1 MFDNIQ
7 RVFIISPMPDNQKA
21 NLNRPKKGHQAEL
34 QFGPLG
40 ESVFSVLPIGVVA
53 FGHDLKVIEA
63 NPRAAEL
70 ITLDQTIDKSL
81 AKGTDPEIWQNWT
94 EQLRDCLSKSK
105 IATFE
110 SVSYKSSADDKQKQL
125 RITCT
130 PLDSTNSSAPIGGIV
145 TIEDITDVIN
155 VQRQLV
161 NAEKLAAVGKLAS
174 KVAHELN
181 NPMDGIL
188 RYINLTLRIIE
199 QEKLDKPKEYLG
211 QCKRGLMRMVQI
223 VSDLLEF
230 SRSTYISFEYVKIEE
245 LIEDAIK
252 TMDTKVH
259 ASNVKISRNYTA
271 AIPKVR
277 TGNLFQ
283 VFCNLIKNALE
294 AMGESGALTISTHMT
309 ADGTIVVKLQDT
321 GPGFA
326 PENEQL
332 LFEPFFT
339 TKDKDKGTGLGLAIC
354 KDIIDRYNGRI
365 TAENAPAGGSIFTV
379 YLPIEN
385 QINESRQ

>member
-1 MFDNIQ
+1 
-7 RVFIISPMPDNQKA
+7 MPDEQKA
-21 NLNRPKKGHQAEL
+21 NLNQPKKSPQAEPP
-34 QFGPLG
+34 FGPLG
-40 ESVFSVLPIGVVA
+40 ESVFSVLPIGVVT
-53 FGHDLKVIEA
+53 FGHDFTIIDA

-81 AKGTDPEIWQNWT
+81 ANGTDPEIWQNWT
-94 EQLRDCLSKSK
+94 AQLRNCLSKNK
-105 IATFE
+105 TAKFE
-110 SVSYKSSADDKQKQL
+110 SVNYKSPADNKQKQL
-125 RITCT
+125 RITCIA
-130 PLDSTNSSAPIGGIV
+130 LKSVNSSEPVGGIV
-145 TIEDITDVIN
+145 TIEDITEVIN

-211 QCKRGLMRMVQI
+211 QCKQGLMRMVQI

-230 SRSTYISFEYVKIEE
+230 SRSTYTSFEYVKIEE

-252 TMDTKVH
+252 TMDTRIH
-259 ASNVKISRNYTA
+259 SSDIKISRNYTA
-271 AIPKVR
+271 LMPKVR

-283 VFCNLIKNALE
+283 VFCNLIKNALD
-294 AMGESGALTISTHMT
+294 AMGKSGELAISTHMT
-309 ADGTIVVKLQDT
+309 ADGTIAVKFQDT
-321 GPGFA
+321 GPGFD

-339 TKDKDKGTGLGLAIC
+339 TKEKDKGTGLGLAIC

-365 TAENAPAGGSIFTV
+365 TAENASAGGSIFTV

-385 QINESRQ
+385 QINESE

>member
-1 MFDNIQ
+1 
-7 RVFIISPMPDNQKA
+7 MPDEQKA
-21 NLNRPKKGHQAEL
+21 NLNQPKKGRKAEL

-53 FGHDLKVIEA
+53 FGHDLKVIKA

-81 AKGTDPEIWQNWT
+81 ANGTDPEIWQNWT

-110 SVSYKSSADDKQKQL
+110 SVSYKSPADDKQKQL

-145 TIEDITDVIN
+145 TIEDITDIIN

-211 QCKRGLMRMVQI
+211 QCRQGLMRMVQI

-230 SRSTYISFEYVKIEE
+230 SRSTYISFEYVELE
-245 LIEDAIK
+245 QLIEDAVK

-259 ASNVKISRNYTA
+259 ATTVKISRNYAPTM
-271 AIPKVR
+271 PKIR

-294 AMGESGALTISTHMT
+294 AMGEGGQLTISTHMGADDT
-309 ADGTIVVKLQDT
+309 AVVKFQDT
-321 GPGFA
+321 GPGFE
-326 PENEQL
+326 PENEKF

-365 TAENAPAGGSIFTV
+365 TAENTPTGGSIFTV
-379 YLPIEN
+379 YLPIEK
-385 QINESRQ
+385 

>member
-1 MFDNIQ
+1 M
-7 RVFIISPMPDNQKA
+7 FIISAMPDDQKG
-21 NLNRPKKGHQAEL
+21 NLNRSKKAQPAEL

-81 AKGTDPEIWQNWT
+81 ANGTDPEIWQNWT
-94 EQLRDCLSKSK
+94 EQLHHCLSKSK
-105 IATFE
+105 MATFE
-110 SVSYKSSADDKQKQL
+110 SVSYKSPTGDKQKQL

-130 PLDSTNSSAPIGGIV
+130 PLDSTKSSVPIGGIV

-211 QCKRGLMRMVQI
+211 QCKQGLMRMVQI

-230 SRSTYISFEYVKIEE
+230 SRSTYTSFEYVKIEE

-259 ASNVKISRNYTA
+259 ASNVKISRNYTTP
-271 AIPKVR
+271 IPKVR

-283 VFCNLIKNALE
+283 VFCNLIKNALD
-294 AMGESGALTISTHMT
+294 AMGKSGVLAISTHMT
-309 ADGTIVVKLQDT
+309 ADGTIAVKFQDT
-321 GPGFA
+321 GPGFD

-339 TKDKDKGTGLGLAIC
+339 TKEKDKGTGLGLAIC

-365 TAENAPAGGSIFTV
+365 TAENASAGGSIFTV

-385 QINESRQ
+385 QINESE

>member
-1 MFDNIQ
+1 
-7 RVFIISPMPDNQKA
+7 MPDEQKA
-21 NLNRPKKGHQAEL
+21 NLNEPNKGHQAEL

-81 AKGTDPEIWQNWT
+81 ANGTDPEIWQTWT

-110 SVSYKSSADDKQKQL
+110 SVSYKSPAEGNQKQL
-125 RITCT
+125 RIICT
-130 PLDSTNSSAPIGGIV
+130 PLDSSNSSGPIGGIV

-211 QCKRGLMRMVQI
+211 QCKQGLMRMVQI

-230 SRSTYISFEYVKIEE
+230 SRSTYTSFEYVKIEE

-259 ASNVKISRNYTA
+259 ASNVKISRNYA
-271 AIPKVR
+271 AAMPKVR

-283 VFCNLIKNALE
+283 VFCNLIKNALD

-309 ADGTIVVKLQDT
+309 SDGTMVVKFQDT
-321 GPGFA
+321 GPGFD
-326 PENEQL
+326 PSNEQL

-339 TKDKDKGTGLGLAIC
+339 TKEKDKGTGLGLAIC
-354 KDIIDRYNGRI
+354 KDIIDRYNGWI

-385 QINESRQ
+385 QINESKH